1 MGVSPSGAHCVEYL
15 GRESLSDLTRR
26 STTRGAG
33 DPPSRLCVHLLA
45 IGEYIFCLLPTHFDM
60 QVTVLSKGWTA
71 SAFGGSSSGIAL
83 VGSGVVGSH

>member
-33 DPPSRLCVHLLA
+33 DPLSRSCAHLLA
-45 IGEYIFCLLPTHFDM
+45 SGEYNFYPLSIHFDSRLSM
-60 QVTVLSKGWTA
+60 FSKGWMA
-71 SAFGGSSSGIAL
+71 SAFCGSSSGIAL
-83 VGSGVVGSH
+83 VGAGVVGSH